1 MKKAFILFALSLFIF
16 TAKSQFVVNGG
27 DTIFANGSTSP
38 TFEVVGDG
46 SCTNNS
52 SGSMTLKWRVIGD
65 TAVPGWIYTGFCDKN
80 LCYTYAIG
88 LTKTF
93 SLTAGASSPLQLHV
107 TPGCNP
113 GTGYVRFLLWNT
125 ADSAG
130 TVQNCAFKVSLSQG
144 ATCTN
149 GIAETEAPQISF
161 YPNPVRSQLR
171 LTLSQNINN
180 GQIDI
185 YNLIGSKVYSQSI
198 TSRDTTKDFDLANLE
213 TGIYVARISD
223 NGKIIATK
231 KFTKED

>member
-1 MKKAFILFALSLFIF
+1 MKKGIILLAFSLFMLA
-16 TAKSQFVVNGG
+16 AKSQFLVNGG
-27 DTIFANGSTSP
+27 DTIPMSGTTTP
-38 TFEVVGDG
+38 TFEIVGSG
-46 SCTNNS
+46 SCINNS
-52 SGSMTLKWRVIGD
+52 ANSMTLRWQIISD
-65 TAVPGWIYTGFCDKN
+65 SATSGWLYTGFCDKN

-88 LTKTF
+88 LSHTF
-93 SLTAGASSPLQLHV
+93 SLTAGATSPLQLHV

-113 GTGYVRFLLWNT
+113 GNGYVRFLLWNT

-130 TVQNCAFKVSLSQG
+130 TVQNCAFKVNITQG
-144 ATCTN
+144 STCTN
-149 GIAETEAPQISF
+149 GIAETEATQVSF

-171 LTLSQNINN
+171 LNLSQNINN

-198 TSRDTTKDFDLANLE
+198 TSTSKDLDLSALE